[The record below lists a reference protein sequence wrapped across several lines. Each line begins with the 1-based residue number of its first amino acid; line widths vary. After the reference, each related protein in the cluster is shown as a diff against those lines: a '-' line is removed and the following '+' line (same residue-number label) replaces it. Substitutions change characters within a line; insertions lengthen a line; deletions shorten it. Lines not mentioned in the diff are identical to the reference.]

1 MDDYMYA
8 IIFVVVVVGVFL
20 YVHFKGKA
28 DLKKAA
34 TGEDKARFEDAI
46 RKAMGELMN
55 EGDYTIA
62 YSHWEDVEY
71 RGRTKKTTYYH
82 YGLAFGGGRLWIMP
96 LRFEKE
102 LIMPDKPVLATGEML
117 GMVNVTEYKNK
128 KTGKVTHVSATLND
142 KNGKKLVQL
151 TVDQQNTKEDRFH
164 HLNML
169 QDEECEKFYQ
179 FISEMSGK
187 VSQENADLPDKLKA
201 EENAKKSK
209 NARIEA
215 IVGLVFAIIFP
226 FIGIILGLCAI
237 ATAPKPKAT
246 GGKMELPLI
255 LGIAATVLSVVM
267 LFLGQPVFMMILG
280 AMGSGS

>member
-1 MDDYMYA
+1 MDDSVYL
-8 IIFVVVVVGVFL
+8 ILLVVVVAAIFL

-28 DLKKAA
+28 NLKKAA
-34 TGEDKARFEDAI
+34 TGEDKARFEEAI
-46 RKAMGELMN
+46 RRAMGELMN

-62 YSHWEDVEY
+62 YAHWEDVQY
-71 RGRTKKTTYYH
+71 RGRTTKTTYYH
-82 YGLAFGGGRLWIMP
+82 YGLAFGGERLWIMP

-102 LIMPDKPVLATGEML
+102 LIMPDGPVLATDELL
-117 GMVNVTEYKNK
+117 GMVSVTEYKNK

-142 KNGKKLVQL
+142 KAGKKLVAL
-151 TVDQQNTKEDRFH
+151 AVDRENTKEDRFH

-169 QDEECEKFYQ
+169 QDEECEKFFQ
-179 FISEMSGK
+179 FISAMSSQ
-187 VSQENADLPDKLKA
+187 VSKENADLPEKLKA

-209 NARIEA
+209 NAKIEA
-215 IVGLVFAIIFP
+215 IIGLVLAVVFP
-226 FIGIILGLCAI
+226 FIGLILGVCAI

-267 LFLGQPVFMMILG
+267 FFLGQPVFMMILG
-280 AMGSGS
+280 AFTSGS

>member
-1 MDDYMYA
+1 MDDMMYVVILAVVIVA
-8 IIFVVVVVGVFL
+8 IFF

-34 TGEDKARFEDAI
+34 TGEDKARFEEAI

-55 EGDYTIA
+55 EGNYTIA

-71 RGRTKKTTYYH
+71 RGRTTKTTYYH
-82 YGLAFGGGRLWIMP
+82 YGLAFGDGKLWIMP

-102 LIMPDKPVLATGEML
+102 LIMPDKPVLATDEML

-142 KNGKKLVQL
+142 KNGKKLVEL

-179 FISEMSGK
+179 FISEMSGQ
-187 VSQENADLPDKLKA
+187 VSQENADLPGKLKA

-209 NARIEA
+209 NAKIEA
-215 IVGLVFAIIFP
+215 IVGLVLAVLFP
-226 FIGIILGLCAI
+226 FVGLILGLCAI

-267 LFLGQPVFMMILG
+267 LAAGQPIFMMILE
-280 AMGSGS
+280 AITSGS